1 MISNGKR
8 TSYIL
13 FLILETSILLFLLY
27 SELHNLLV
35 IPSIVQKGKFWFP
48 SSVTEG
54 FFLLLGRGGYRAL
67 CIEMYNVILAFDIVA
82 QIYAT
87 EPAIVP
93 YG

>member
-1 MISNGKR
+1 MSSGKR
-8 TSYIL
+8 TSYII
-13 FLILETSILLFLLY
+13 FLTLETLILLFLLY
-27 SELHNLLV
+27 TELHNLLV

-48 SSVTEG
+48 RSVTEG
-54 FFLLLGRGGYRAL
+54 FCLLLGSRGYRAL